1 MRLNCNFP
9 HRIRIFNYGKAG
21 NDSGRNLDEYTH
33 TTIEIFIIFIY
44 ILPAAD
50 SKYSEYFGDMVFQ
63 GIKKEKEDTA

>member
-9 HRIRIFNYGKAG
+9 HRIRMFNYGKAG

-50 SKYSEYFGDMVFQ
+50 SKY
-63 GIKKEKEDTA
+63 